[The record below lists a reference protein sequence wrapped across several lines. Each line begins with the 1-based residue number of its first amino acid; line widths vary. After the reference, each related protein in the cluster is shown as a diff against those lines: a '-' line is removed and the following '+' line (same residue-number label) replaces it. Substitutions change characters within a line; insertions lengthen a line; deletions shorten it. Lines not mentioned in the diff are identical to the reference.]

1 MSARL
6 EGRLREAL
14 AGSPLE
20 ERLSAAAAPLF
31 ELRSGDAAVQRLA
44 GAPLT
49 GLARAVATQPAL
61 AGFLSHRP
69 ELLERIAEADAESLA
84 RRASELALSALQ
96 EPTGD
101 LETELDALRLLRR
114 EETALAICCELGGLA
129 LFERV
134 SEFLSILAEAITA
147 RALQLARRGAAASR
161 QAFAVIGMG
170 KIAGREFTHH
180 SDLDLIFLY
189 EGGPDEVSLAS
200 RIGQRLIAY
209 LTTMTGAGIA
219 YSVDTRLRPSGQKG
233 MLVTSLEGFTRYQ
246 CETAETWEHLAL
258 LRSRPVAGE
267 VSQAA
272 ACLATIRQRVLRG
285 GGKPWPYLA
294 DLRARV
300 ERERAKE
307 GVAKVAFKT
316 GPGGLMDID
325 FLAGGGLLERGA
337 GEFPPL
343 PSVAALLGCTLPEE
357 RTRALRADYDAL
369 RVLESRAR
377 WVAGRAVEEVPA
389 ERAALAAIAELAL
402 PGLAPA
408 ELLERIRAARG
419 RIRAAYQ
426 AVVAAGTIA
435 ALPA

>member
-1 MSARL
+1 MRCACCAAKRP
-6 EGRLREAL
+6 R
-14 AGSPLE
+14 SP
-20 ERLSAAAAPLF
+20 
-31 ELRSGDAAVQRLA
+31 
-44 GAPLT
+44 
-49 GLARAVATQPAL
+49 
-61 AGFLSHRP
+61 
-69 ELLERIAEADAESLA
+69 
-84 RRASELALSALQ
+84 
-96 EPTGD
+96 
-101 LETELDALRLLRR
+101 
-114 EETALAICCELGGLA
+114 ICCELGGLA
-129 LFERV
+129 RFERV

-147 RALQLARRGAAASR
+147 RALRLARRGPAASR

-209 LTTMTGAGIA
+209 LTTMTGAGVA
-219 YSVDTRLRPSGQKG
+219 YAVDTRLRPSGQKG
-233 MLVTSLEGFTRYQ
+233 MLVTSFEGFTRYQ

-258 LRSRPVAGE
+258 LRSRPIAGE
-267 VSQAA
+267 VSEAA
-272 ACLATIRQRVLRG
+272 ASFATIREQVLRG

-307 GVAKVAFKT
+307 GAAQLAFKT
-316 GPGGLMDID
+316 GPGGLMDVD

-337 GEFPPL
+337 REFPAL
-343 PSVAALLGCTLPEE
+343 PSVAALLACTLPEA
-357 RTRALRADYDAL
+357 RTQGLRADYAAL

-377 WVAGRAVEEVPA
+377 WVAGRAVEEIPA
-389 ERAALAAIAELAL
+389 EREALAAIAELIE

-408 ELLERIRAARG
+408 ELLERIRAVRG

-426 AVVAAGTIA
+426 AVVGAGTIA

>member
-1 MSARL
+1 MTAL
-6 EGRLREAL
+6 EARLREAL
-14 AGSPLE
+14 AGSPLA
-20 ERLSAAAAPLF
+20 ERLATAAAPLL
-31 ELRSGDAAVQRLA
+31 EHRSGDAAVRELA
-44 GAPLT
+44 GAPLL

-69 ELLERIAEADAESLA
+69 QLLERIAEADAESLD
-84 RRASELALSALQ
+84 RRAGELAQHARE
-96 EPTGD
+96 EPSGD
-101 LETELDALRLLRR
+101 LEGELDALRLLRR

-129 LFERV
+129 PFERV
-134 SEFLSILAEAITA
+134 SEFLSILAEAIST

-189 EGGPDEVSLAS
+189 EGGPDEVSVAS

-219 YSVDTRLRPSGQKG
+219 YAVDTRLRPSGQKG
-233 MLVTSLEGFTRYQ
+233 MLVTSFEGFTRYQ

-258 LRSRPVAGE
+258 LRSRPIAGE
-267 VSQAA
+267 VAQAEAVFA
-272 ACLATIRQRVLRG
+272 AIRHRVLRG

-300 ERERAKE
+300 ERERAQE
-307 GVAKVAFKT
+307 GAARLAFKT
-316 GPGGLMDID
+316 GPGGLMDVD
-325 FLAGGGLLERGA
+325 FLAGGGLLERGVR
-337 GEFPPL
+337 EFPPL
-343 PSVAALLGCTLPEE
+343 PSVAAMLSCTLPEE
-357 RTRALRADYDAL
+357 RTRGLRADYAAL

-377 WVAGRAVEEVPA
+377 WVAGRAVEEIPG
-389 ERAALAAIAELAL
+389 EPEALAAVAELVE

-419 RIRAAYQ
+419 RIRGTYQ
-426 AVVAAGTIA
+426 SVVAAGTIA
-435 ALPA
+435 ALAA

>member
-1 MSARL
+1 VTAEL
-6 EGRLREAL
+6 TARLREAL
-14 AGSPLE
+14 AGSPLA
-20 ERLSAAAAPLF
+20 ERLAGAAAPLL
-31 ELRSGDAAVQRLA
+31 EHRSGDAAVQRLE
-44 GAPLT
+44 GAPLV

-69 ELLERIAEADAESLA
+69 QLLERIAAADAESLA
-84 RRASELALSALQ
+84 RRASELALRARE

-101 LETELDALRLLRR
+101 LEGELDALRLLRR
-114 EETALAICCELGGLA
+114 EETALAICCELGGLSR
-129 LFERV
+129 FERV
-134 SEFLSILAEAITA
+134 SEFLSILAETITA
-147 RALQLARRGAAASR
+147 RALQLARRGGAASR

-219 YSVDTRLRPSGQKG
+219 YAVDTRLRPSGQKG
-233 MLVTSLEGFTRYQ
+233 MLVTSFEGFTRYQ

-258 LRSRPVAGE
+258 LRSRPIAGE
-267 VSQAA
+267 VSQAEA
-272 ACLATIRQRVLRG
+272 AFAAIRQKVLRG

-300 ERERAKE
+300 ERERARE
-307 GVAKVAFKT
+307 GSGTLAFKT
-316 GPGGLMDID
+316 GPGGLMDVD

-337 GEFPPL
+337 REFPPL
-343 PSVAALLGCTLPEE
+343 PSVAAMLACTLPEE
-357 RTRALRADYDAL
+357 RTRGLRADYAAL

-389 ERAALAAIAELAL
+389 EPEALAAVAELIQ
-402 PGLAPA
+402 PGLASA
-408 ELLERIRAARG
+408 ELLERIRAVRG
-419 RIRAAYQ
+419 RIRAAHQ

>member
-1 MSARL
+1 
-6 EGRLREAL
+6 L
-14 AGSPLE
+14 AGSPLA
-20 ERLSAAAAPLF
+20 ERLAGAAAPLL
-31 ELRSGDAAVQRLA
+31 EHRSGDAAVQRLE
-44 GAPLT
+44 GAPLV

-69 ELLERIAEADAESLA
+69 QLLERIAAADAESLA
-84 RRASELALSALQ
+84 RRASELALRARE

-101 LETELDALRLLRR
+101 LEGELDALRLLRR
-114 EETALAICCELGGLA
+114 EETALAICCELGGLSR
-129 LFERV
+129 FERV
-134 SEFLSILAEAITA
+134 SEFLSILAETITA
-147 RALQLARRGAAASR
+147 RALQLARRGGAASR

-219 YSVDTRLRPSGQKG
+219 YAVDTRLRPSGQKG
-233 MLVTSLEGFTRYQ
+233 MLVTSFEGFTRYQ

-258 LRSRPVAGE
+258 LRSRPIAGE
-267 VSQAA
+267 VSQAEA
-272 ACLATIRQRVLRG
+272 AFAAIRQKVLRG

-300 ERERAKE
+300 ERERARE
-307 GVAKVAFKT
+307 GSGTLAFKT
-316 GPGGLMDID
+316 GPGGLMDVD

-337 GEFPPL
+337 REFPPL
-343 PSVAALLGCTLPEE
+343 PSVAAMLACTLPEE
-357 RTRALRADYDAL
+357 RTRGLRADYAAL

-389 ERAALAAIAELAL
+389 EPEALAAVAELIQ
-402 PGLAPA
+402 PGLASA
-408 ELLERIRAARG
+408 ELLERIRAVRG
-419 RIRAAYQ
+419 RIRAAHQ

>member
-1 MSARL
+1 MTTELSS
-6 EGRLREAL
+6 RLREAL
-14 AGSPLE
+14 AGSPLA
-20 ERLSAAAAPLF
+20 ERLPGAAAPLL
-31 ELRSGDAAVQRLA
+31 EHRSGDAAVQRLQ
-44 GAPLT
+44 GAPLL

-69 ELLERIAEADAESLA
+69 QLLERIAGASAESFA
-84 RRASELALSALQ
+84 RRAGELALSARE

-101 LETELDALRLLRR
+101 LESELDALRLLRR

-129 LFERV
+129 PFERV

-147 RALQLARRGAAASR
+147 RALQLARRGAASR
-161 QAFAVIGMG
+161 QAFAVVGMG

-219 YSVDTRLRPSGQKG
+219 YAVDTRLRPSGQKG
-233 MLVTSLEGFTRYQ
+233 MLVTSFEGFTRYQ

-258 LRSRPVAGE
+258 LRSRPIAGE

-272 ACLATIRQRVLRG
+272 GAFASIRDKVLRG

-300 ERERAKE
+300 ERERAQE
-307 GVAKVAFKT
+307 GAAKLAFKT
-316 GPGGLMDID
+316 GAGGLMDVD

-337 GEFPPL
+337 REFPPL
-343 PSVAALLGCTLPEE
+343 PSVGAMLACTLPEE
-357 RTRALRADYDAL
+357 RTRGLRADYAAL

-377 WVAGRAVEEVPA
+377 WVAGRAVEEIPA
-389 ERAALAAIAELAL
+389 ERDALAAVAELAL

>member
-1 MSARL
+1 MTGPL
-6 EGRLREAL
+6 DERLREAL
-14 AGSPLE
+14 VGSPLAA
-20 ERLSAAAAPLF
+20 RLARAAAPLL
-31 ELRSGDAAVQRLA
+31 EHRSGDAAVRWLEGGALA
-44 GAPLT
+44 
-49 GLARAVATQPAL
+49 GLARAVATQPAF

-69 ELLERIAEADAESLA
+69 QLLERIARADAETLA
-84 RRASELALSALQ
+84 RRASELAASALE

-114 EETALAICCELGGLA
+114 EETALAACCELGGLA
-129 LFERV
+129 PFERI

-147 RALQLARRGAAASR
+147 RALHLARRAPAASR

-170 KIAGREFTHH
+170 KIAGREFTHQ
-180 SDLDLIFLY
+180 SDLDLIFLHA
-189 EGGPDEVSLAS
+189 GGPDEVSLAS
-200 RIGQRLIAY
+200 KIGQRLIAY

-219 YSVDTRLRPSGQKG
+219 YAVDTRLRPSGQKG
-233 MLVTSLEGFTRYQ
+233 MLVTSFEGFTRYQ

-258 LRSRPVAGE
+258 LRSRPIAGE
-267 VSQAA
+267 TELAGEA
-272 ACLATIRQRVLRG
+272 FATIRQVVLRG

-307 GVAKVAFKT
+307 GSAPLAFKT

-337 GEFPPL
+337 REFPAF
-343 PSVAALLGCTLPEE
+343 PSVAAMLACALPDE
-357 RTRALRADYDAL
+357 RTRRLRADYAAL

-377 WVAGRAVEEVPA
+377 WVAGRAVEEIPA
-389 ERAALAAIAELAL
+389 EGEGLVAIAELVE

-408 ELLERIRAARG
+408 ELLERIRSVRR

-426 AVVAAGTIA
+426 TVVSAETIA
-435 ALPA
+435 ALPT

>member
-1 MSARL
+1 MTGPL
-6 EGRLREAL
+6 EARLREAL
-14 AGSPLE
+14 ADSPLAA
-20 ERLSAAAAPLF
+20 RLAGAAAPLI
-31 ELRSGDAAVQRLA
+31 EQRSGDAVVRRLEG
-44 GAPLT
+44 GALT

-69 ELLERIAEADAESLA
+69 QLLERIALADAETLG
-84 RRASELALSALQ
+84 RRASELAASGLE

-101 LETELDALRLLRR
+101 LESALDALRLLRR
-114 EETALAICCELGGLA
+114 EETALAACCELGELA
-129 LFERV
+129 PFERV

-147 RALQLARRGAAASR
+147 RALRLARRAPDASR
-161 QAFAVIGMG
+161 HAFAVIGMG

-189 EGGPDEVSLAS
+189 EGGPDEVGVAS
-200 RIGQRLIAY
+200 KIGQRLIAY
-209 LTTMTGAGIA
+209 LTTMTGAGVA
-219 YSVDTRLRPSGQKG
+219 YAVDTRLRPSGQKG
-233 MLVTSLEGFTRYQ
+233 MLVTSFEGFTRYQ

-258 LRSRPVAGE
+258 LRSRPIAGE
-267 VSQAA
+267 VAQADEAFA
-272 ACLATIRQRVLRG
+272 AVRRSVLRA

-307 GVAKVAFKT
+307 GSAPLAFKT

-337 GEFPPL
+337 PEFPVF
-343 PSVAALLGCTLPEE
+343 PSVAAMLACVLPAP
-357 RTRALRADYDAL
+357 RTQALRADYAAL

-377 WVAGRAVEEVPA
+377 WVAGRAVEEIPA
-389 ERAALAAIAELAL
+389 EGEALAAIAELL
-402 PGLAPA
+402 EPGLAPA
-408 ELLERIRAARG
+408 ELLERIRRLRR
-419 RIRAAYQ
+419 RIRAAWQ
-426 AVVAAGTIA
+426 AVVSAETIA

>member
-1 MSARL
+1 MTGPL
-6 EGRLREAL
+6 ETRLREAL
-14 AGSPLE
+14 AGSPLAAH
-20 ERLSAAAAPLF
+20 LASAAAPLL
-31 ELRSGDAAVQRLA
+31 EQRSGDAAVLRLA
-44 GAPLT
+44 GGALT

-69 ELLERIAEADAESLA
+69 QLLERIALADAGTLA
-84 RRASELALSALQ
+84 RRAGELAASALE

-101 LETELDALRLLRR
+101 LESALDALRLLRR
-114 EETALAICCELGGLA
+114 EETALAACCELGELA
-129 LFERV
+129 PFERV
-134 SEFLSILAEAITA
+134 SEFLSVLAEAITA
-147 RALQLARRGAAASR
+147 RALRLARRAPAASR
-161 QAFAVIGMG
+161 NAFAVIGMG

-200 RIGQRLIAY
+200 KIGQRLIAY

-219 YSVDTRLRPSGQKG
+219 YAVDTRLRPSGQKG
-233 MLVTSLEGFTRYQ
+233 MLVTSFEGFTRYQ
-246 CETAETWEHLAL
+246 RETAETWEHLAL
-258 LRSRPVAGE
+258 LRSRPIAGE
-267 VSQAA
+267 AAQAGEALA
-272 ACLATIRQRVLRG
+272 AIRQSVLRG

-307 GVAKVAFKT
+307 GSAPLAFKT

-325 FLAGGGLLERGA
+325 FLAGGGLLERGTRA
-337 GEFPPL
+337 FPAF
-343 PSVAALLGCTLPEE
+343 PSVAALLACVLPEL
-357 RTRALRADYDAL
+357 RTQRLRADYAAL

-377 WVAGRAVEEVPA
+377 WVAGRAVEEIPA
-389 ERAALAAIAELAL
+389 AGEALAAIAELVE

-408 ELLERIRAARG
+408 ELLERVRALRR

-426 AVVAAGTIA
+426 SVVSAGTIA